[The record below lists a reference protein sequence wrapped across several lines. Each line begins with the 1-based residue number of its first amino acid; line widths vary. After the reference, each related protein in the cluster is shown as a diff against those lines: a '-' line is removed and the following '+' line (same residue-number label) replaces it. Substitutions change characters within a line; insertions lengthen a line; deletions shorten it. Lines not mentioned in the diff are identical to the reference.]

1 MEESREKV
9 KIWATASLLQLARER
24 VVKAFGR
31 ARQGRG
37 GRLLFLGRLGLKN
50 ATNIRSTLATV
61 CRSVWEVLIMSVV
74 KTWAPWGLEYTCD
87 PRCIPVPREDQG
99 CPVFMPCGLAAPQ
112 PCLQLTWN
120 FLS

>member
-61 CRSVWEVLIMSVV
+61 SRSVWEVLIVPVV
-74 KTWAPWGLEYTCD
+74 KTWD

-112 PCLQLTWN
+112 PCLQLTWK